1 MRMICAITSGEPAMI
16 RRVVY
21 FCAATT
27 LSIVAGSLQDAHA
40 VEGSMGTYLL
50 GSRDLVMGVVPP
62 PGVYVSND
70 VVFYQGNI
78 SAATNLAGAI
88 IEDAT
93 LQVLINKT
101 TLTAVAPGQLLGG
114 SVGMSFIVPFVDAHL
129 DATGSVEVGPIAL
142 NGSIDAGNANGLSD
156 ITIMPMIGW
165 HNGKVHYSFAVP
177 LYLPTGSY
185 RYATI
190 DASPPKVDGDPVSV
204 DALNPG
210 KNRFAVDPTFNITY
224 LDPKSGLELDASL
237 GVVFSTENKA
247 TDYQS
252 GAEMHFEGTMAQ
264 RLPGGWLIGATGHY
278 YQQLQ
283 DDSGAGAEQLEAIL
297 LTNDLKARVFG
308 LGPVLSYS
316 TKVGGVGVT
325 WTAKYLKQFGAEKHI
340 EGESGWLRGSLSF

>member
-1 MRMICAITSGEPAMI
+1 MRMICAINSGEPAMI

-21 FCAATT
+21 CAATT
-27 LSIVAGSLQDAHA
+27 LAIVAGSLQDAHA

-88 IEDAT
+88 IKDAT

-114 SVGMSFIVPFVDAHL
+114 SVGMSFIVPFVDADL
-129 DATGSVEVGPIAL
+129 DARGSAFIPPGLPIS
-142 NGSIDAGNANGLSD
+142 GSIDAGNANGLSD

-165 HNGKVHYSFAVP
+165 HDGKLRYSFAVP

-185 RYATI
+185 RNATI
-190 DASPPKVDGDPVSV
+190 DIADRSV

-237 GVVFSTENKA
+237 GVVFSAENKV

-252 GAEMHFEGTMAQ
+252 GAEMHFEGTIAQ

-283 DDSGAGAEQLEAIL
+283 DDSGAGAEQLETIL
-297 LTNDLKARVFG
+297 LTDDLKARVFG

-316 TKVGGVGVT
+316 TKVGDVGVT

-340 EGESGWLRGSLSF
+340 EGESGWLRASLSF

>member
-1 MRMICAITSGEPAMI
+1 MGRRSACAVLGITFAFTA
-16 RRVVY
+16 VD
-21 FCAATT
+21 
-27 LSIVAGSLQDAHA
+27 DARA

-50 GSRDLVMGVVPP
+50 GSRDMVMGVVPP
-62 PGVYVSND
+62 PGFYVSND
-70 VVFYQGNI
+70 VVLYRGDI

-88 IEDAT
+88 IEDAN
-93 LQVLINKT
+93 LEVLINKT

-114 SVGMSFIVPFVDAHL
+114 SVGMSFIVPFVDGQL
-129 DATGSVEVGPIAL
+129 DATGSAVIPPGIPISG
-142 NGSIDAGNANGLSD
+142 NIDAGEANGLSD

-165 HNGKVHYSFAVP
+165 HDGKVHYSFAVP

-185 RYATI
+185 RDATI
-190 DASPPKVDGDPVSV
+190 DIPDRSV

-237 GVVFSTENKA
+237 GVVFSAENKA

-252 GAEMHFEGTMAQ
+252 GAEMHFEGTVAQ
-264 RLPGGWLIGATGHY
+264 RLPGGWLVGATGHY

-283 DDSGAGAEQLEAIL
+283 DDSGAGAEQLETIL
-297 LTNDLKARVFG
+297 LTDDLKARVFG

-316 TKVGGVGVT
+316 TKVGDVGITV
-325 WTAKYLKQFGAEKHI
+325 TAKYLKQFGAEKHI
-340 EGESGWLRGSLSF
+340 EGESGWFRMGLAF

>member
-1 MRMICAITSGEPAMI
+1 VKQQCMATVLSL
-16 RRVVY
+16 
-21 FCAATT
+21 AALGASTEG
-27 LSIVAGSLQDAHA
+27 ARA

-62 PGVYVSND
+62 PGFYVSND
-70 VVFYQGNI
+70 VVLYRGDI

-88 IEDAT
+88 IEDAN
-93 LQVLINKT
+93 LEVLINKT

-114 SVGMSFIVPFVDAHL
+114 SVGMSFIIPFVDGQL
-129 DATGSVEVGPIAL
+129 NATGSVKIGGNTISG
-142 NGSIDAGNANGLSD
+142 NIDAGEANGLSD

-165 HNGKVHYSFAVP
+165 HDGKVHYSFAVP

-185 RYATI
+185 RDATI
-190 DASPPKVDGDPVSV
+190 DIPDRSV

-237 GVVFSTENKA
+237 GVVFSAENKA
-247 TDYQS
+247 TNYQS
-252 GAEMHFEGTMAQ
+252 GAEMHFEGTVAQ

-297 LTNDLKARVFG
+297 LTDDLKARVFG

-316 TKVGGVGVT
+316 TKVGDVGVT
-325 WTAKYLKQFGAEKHI
+325 LTAKYLKQFGAEKHI
-340 EGESGWLRGSLSF
+340 EGESGWLRMGLSF

>member
-1 MRMICAITSGEPAMI
+1 MGRRSACAVLGITFAFTA
-16 RRVVY
+16 VD
-21 FCAATT
+21 
-27 LSIVAGSLQDAHA
+27 DARA

-62 PGVYVSND
+62 PGFYVSND
-70 VVFYQGNI
+70 VVLYRGDI

-88 IEDAT
+88 IEDAN
-93 LQVLINKT
+93 LEVLINKT

-114 SVGMSFIVPFVDAHL
+114 SVGMSFIVPFVDGQL
-129 DATGSVEVGPIAL
+129 DATGSAVIPPGIPISG
-142 NGSIDAGNANGLSD
+142 NIDAGEANGLSD

-165 HNGKVHYSFAVP
+165 HDGKVHYSFAVP

-185 RYATI
+185 RDATI
-190 DASPPKVDGDPVSV
+190 DIPDRSV

-237 GVVFSTENKA
+237 GVVFSAENKA

-252 GAEMHFEGTMAQ
+252 GAEMHFEGTVAQ
-264 RLPGGWLIGATGHY
+264 RLPGGWLVGATGHY

-283 DDSGAGAEQLEAIL
+283 DDSGAGAEQLETIL
-297 LTNDLKARVFG
+297 LTDDLKARVFG

-316 TKVGGVGVT
+316 TKVGDVGITV
-325 WTAKYLKQFGAEKHI
+325 TAKYLKQFGAEKHI
-340 EGESGWLRGSLSF
+340 EGESGWFRMGLAF

>member
-1 MRMICAITSGEPAMI
+1 MGRQSAFAVLCTA
-16 RRVVY
+16 
-21 FCAATT
+21 FT
-27 LSIVAGSLQDAHA
+27 LTAVDGARA

-70 VVFYQGNI
+70 VVFYQGDI

-114 SVGMSFIVPFVDAHL
+114 SVGMSFIVPFVDGQL
-129 DATGSVEVGPIAL
+129 EATGSAFIPPGLPIS
-142 NGSIDAGNANGLSD
+142 GSIDAGEANGLSD

-165 HNGKVHYSFAVP
+165 HAGKVHYSFAVP

-185 RYATI
+185 KDATI
-190 DASPPKVDGDPVSV
+190 DAAPPNVDGDPVSV

-237 GVVFSTENKA
+237 GVVFSSENKA

-252 GAEMHFEGTMAQ
+252 GAEMHFEGTIAQ

-297 LTNDLKARVFG
+297 LTDDLKARVFG

-316 TKVGGVGVT
+316 TKVGDVGVT
-325 WTAKYLKQFGAEKHI
+325 LTAKYLKQFGAEKHI
-340 EGESGWLRGSLSF
+340 EGESGWLRMGLSF